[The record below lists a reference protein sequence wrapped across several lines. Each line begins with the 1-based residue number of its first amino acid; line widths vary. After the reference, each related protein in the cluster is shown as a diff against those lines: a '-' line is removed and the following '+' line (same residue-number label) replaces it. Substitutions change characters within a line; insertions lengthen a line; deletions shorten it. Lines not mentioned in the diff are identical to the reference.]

1 MRKSRRSKRS
11 RRRLRPCMELG
22 RWHFLGL
29 LVSQETLSGY
39 CRELSVLPRSFI
51 FITRTP
57 KNPRLGSPSVS
68 AETLNPKV
76 KNLSFRSPGHSKVG
90 AFNSTELARQEVQDL
105 AEG

>member
-1 MRKSRRSKRS
+1 MHGTGALAFSRAARQPGNP
-11 RRRLRPCMELG
+11 LR
-22 RWHFLGL
+22 
-29 LVSQETLSGY
+29 
-39 CRELSVLPRSFI
+39 VLQGAFRPPKQLHI
-51 FITRTP
+51 HNPNP